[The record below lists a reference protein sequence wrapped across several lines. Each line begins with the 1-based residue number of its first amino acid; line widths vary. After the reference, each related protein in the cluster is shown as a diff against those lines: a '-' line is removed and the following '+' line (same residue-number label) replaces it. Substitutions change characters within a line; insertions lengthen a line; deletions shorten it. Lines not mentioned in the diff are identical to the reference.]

1 MEPWRWWP
9 FYISKLLQ
17 GNNIHFRGDEQA
29 WWVDS
34 STVFREE
41 RPCHYL
47 LCVIGNQRSDMMEGQ
62 SNCVAWG
69 LHNQWGT
76 ELANKPML
84 VGREGSTWGYMVALP
99 PFWSR
104 DLQKLYLLALLTI
117 SCFYFPFS
125 FIAPHLILRLSG
137 ILVSDSNLLTWFLN
151 QWLLN
156 YKFEWFLCF
165 HLFLASQ
172 HFSSC
177 IHFFFYCVL
186 SSFRE
191 VPWGDNHMNSCM
203 SRCIYILLPSWI
215 LFWLEIGV

>member
-1 MEPWRWWP
+1 MSR
-9 FYISKLLQ
+9 LL
-17 GNNIHFRGDEQA
+17 N
-29 WWVDS
+29 S
-34 STVFREE
+34 VFREE

-99 PFWSR
+99 PFWSH

-125 FIAPHLILRLSG
+125 FIDPHLLLRLSG

-177 IHFFFYCVL
+177 INFFFLLCTEFFQR
-186 SSFRE
+186 SSMR
-191 VPWGDNHMNSCM
+191 
-203 SRCIYILLPSWI
+203 R
-215 LFWLEIGV
+215 

>member
-1 MEPWRWWP
+1 MCRPLN
-9 FYISKLLQ
+9 S
-17 GNNIHFRGDEQA
+17 
-29 WWVDS
+29 
-34 STVFREE
+34 VFREE
-41 RPCHYL
+41 WPHHYL
-47 LCVIGNQRSDMMEGQ
+47 LCVIGDQRSDIMEGQ
-62 SNCVAWG
+62 NNCVAWG

-84 VGREGSTWGYMVALP
+84 VGREGSTWGHVVALP
-99 PFWSR
+99 PFWSC
-104 DLQKLYLLALLTI
+104 DLQTLYLLALLTF

-165 HLFLASQ
+165 HLFLASK

-177 IHFFFYCVL
+177 IHFFYCVL

-191 VPWGDNHMNSCM
+191 VPWGDNYMNSCM